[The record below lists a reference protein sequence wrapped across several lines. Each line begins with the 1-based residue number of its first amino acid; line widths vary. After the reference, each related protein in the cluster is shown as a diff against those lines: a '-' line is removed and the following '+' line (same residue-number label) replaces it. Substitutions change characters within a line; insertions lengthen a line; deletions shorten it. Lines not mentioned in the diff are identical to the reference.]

1 MAFTVA
7 ELARRCGGSVRG
19 DASVVIADVATLEAA
34 GPRDIAYVA
43 SSKYHPLLART
54 RAGAV
59 IVSEAEAER
68 FAGTS
73 LVVDNPR
80 LCFARVAAL
89 LHVQPS
95 FRPGVHP
102 SAVVDPSAQIA
113 PTSCIGPQAVVEAGA
128 AIEDGVFV
136 GAGCFIG
143 RDSRIGAHSHL
154 TARVVIGA
162 ECVLGARCVLQPGA
176 VVGSDGFGYVK
187 DGEVWIKVPQLGRVV
202 IGDDVEIGANTT
214 VDRGALGDTVIGDGV
229 KLDNLIQIAHNVQIG
244 DHTAMAGC
252 VGIAG
257 SAVIGK
263 HCTLGGGVGVAG
275 HLQVGDYVHVTGM
288 SLVASSVP
296 AGETYSS
303 SLPAEPVREWQKN
316 AARLRRLDEIA
327 RRLKKIERS
336 LERIRAQ
343 NSTSKDDSKGEEL
356 E

>member
-19 DASVVIADVATLEAA
+19 DANAVIADVATLEAA
-34 GPRDIAYVA
+34 GRADIAYVA
-43 SSKYHPLLART
+43 SAKYHALLERT

-59 IVSEAEAER
+59 ILSAAEAER

-73 LVVDNPR
+73 LVVENPR

-89 LHVQPS
+89 LHAQPS
-95 FRPGVHP
+95 FQPGVHP
-102 SAVVDPSAQIA
+102 TAVVDELAQIA
-113 PTSCIGPQAVVEAGA
+113 PTSCIGAQAVVEAGA
-128 AIEDGVFV
+128 QIGEGVFV

-143 RDSRIGAHSHL
+143 QDSRIGAHSHL
-154 TARVVIGA
+154 GTRVVIGA
-162 ECVLGARCVLQPGA
+162 GCVLGARCFLQPGA

-187 DGEVWIKVPQLGRVV
+187 DGETWIKVPQLGRVI

-214 VDRGALGDTVIGDGV
+214 VDRGALGDTIIGNGV

-263 HCTLGGGVGVAG
+263 HCTLAGGVGIAG
-275 HLQVGDYVHVTGM
+275 HLEVGDNVHVTAM
-288 SLVASSVP
+288 SLIATPVP

-303 SLPAEPVREWQKN
+303 SLPAEPVRQWQKN
-316 AARLRRLDEIA
+316 AVRLRRLDEIA
-327 RRLKKIERS
+327 RRLKRLEQS
-336 LERIRAQ
+336 LERILAQ
-343 NSTSKDDSKGEEL
+343 NTTIKDD
-356 E
+356 

>member
-19 DASVVIADVATLEAA
+19 DAATVIADVATLETA
-34 GPRDIAYVA
+34 GATDIAYVA
-43 SSKYHPLLART
+43 SSKYHALLAHT

-59 IVSEAEAER
+59 ILGEAEAER

-89 LHVQPS
+89 LHVQPR
-95 FRPGVHP
+95 FRPGIHP
-102 SAVVDPSAQIA
+102 TAVVDPQAQIA
-113 PTSCIGPQAVVEAGA
+113 PTSWIGPQAVVEAGA
-128 AIEDGVFV
+128 KIEDDVFV
-136 GAGCFIG
+136 GAGCFVSRG
-143 RDSRIGAHSHL
+143 SRIGAHSHL
-154 TARVVIGA
+154 AARVVIG
-162 ECVLGARCVLQPGA
+162 EDCILGARCCLQPGA
-176 VVGSDGFGYVK
+176 VIGSDGFGYVK
-187 DGEVWIKVPQLGRVV
+187 DGEAWIKIPQLGRVI

-263 HCTLGGGVGVAG
+263 HCTLAGGVGVAG
-275 HLQVGDYVHVTGM
+275 HLEIGDNAHVTGM

-303 SLPAEPVREWQKN
+303 SLPAEPVREWHKN
-316 AARLRRLDEIA
+316 AARLRRLDDIA
-327 RRLKKIERS
+327 RRLKKVEQK
-336 LERIRAQ
+336 LARILTQ
-343 NSTSKDDSKGEEL
+343 DSTSKDD
-356 E
+356 